1 MDVQRK
7 VAGQFVSVI
16 TQKSRK
22 ALRWCKKLAGE
33 VKPKRRLRIG
43 GKREVALPA
52 LSVDNM
58 AAMSMT
64 SYNRLS
70 GSSLPWDKIFKC

>member
-1 MDVQRK
+1 MVQK
-7 VAGQFVSVI
+7 AAGW
-16 TQKSRK
+16 SR
-22 ALRWCKKLAGE
+22 AEATIE
-33 VKPKRRLRIG
+33 FG

-58 AAMSMT
+58 AVMSMT